1 METIECARCGRQL
14 KSEKAKSLGY
24 GTVCWRKVQAE
35 QAAEDAGE
43 QQKEKESPEAT
54 A

>member
-1 METIECARCGRQL
+1 MSDNKCARCGRRL
-14 KSEKAKSLGY
+14 KSEKAKALGY
-24 GTVCWRKVQAE
+24 GVVCWRKVQAA
-35 QAAEDAGE
+35 QAAEE